1 MNAEERRKE
10 IVNLLYAS
18 TDALSGS
25 VLAEKLG
32 ISRQIIVQD
41 IALLKA
47 EGFDIL
53 STHKGYIIK
62 DSPLIEKVFKL
73 RHTSDQTLDELSSVV
88 SLGGCVVDVFVNHK
102 VYGRIKAMLNIA
114 TQNDVEIFR
123 QNIESGKSSEL
134 MHVTSGYH
142 YHTVRAEN
150 ETVLLKIEEML
161 MLKGYLVE

>member
-88 SLGGCVVDVFVNHK
+88 SLGGCIVDVFVNHK

-114 TQNDVEIFR
+114 SQNDVEIFR